1 MPPKSGAKKGKA
13 ARGRRPAGR
22 RRMQRRP
29 AVNSGVKAYCTRTET
44 FSVGALAGQVMSFRD
59 LALDKLTTCQD
70 LAQFFQLFRI
80 TGVQMRF
87 KPNVDAIVPAQ
98 GQVKPYLYWQ
108 IDRSA
113 AIPNNIDAT
122 YFEDL
127 GVKPTVVDE
136 KPIIRSYRPSVL
148 MANPNGNGAAQTGG
162 YKLSPWL
169 PTNEQSVDE
178 DPTGFTV
185 STVEHHGCL
194 FYISKTATNDGQYY
208 DIDVTVTVQFWK
220 PLVVPAP
227 GAGPAMKVQYAKG
240 DLATDLSGNRIGT
253 ARDLS
258 GNLLA

>member
-1 MPPKSGAKKGKA
+1 M
-13 ARGRRPAGR
+13 GRRVP
-22 RRMQRRP
+22 RP
-29 AVNSGVKAYCTRTET
+29 PVNSGNKAYCTRSET
-44 FSVGALAGQVMSFRD
+44 FSVAAIAGTVMSFRD

-87 KPNVDAIVPAQ
+87 KPNVDSIVPAQ
-98 GQVKPYLYWQ
+98 GQIKPYLYWQ

-113 AIPNNIDAT
+113 TIPNNIDAT

-127 GVKPTVVDE
+127 GCKPTVVDE

-148 MANPNGNGAAQTGG
+148 TANPNGVAGVQTGG

-169 PTNEQSVDE
+169 PTNMDSVDE

-185 STVEHHGCL
+185 SSVEHHGCL
-194 FYISKTATNDGQYY
+194 FYISKTAQNDAQYY

-227 GAGPAMKVQYAKG
+227 GAGPAVKVTYAKG
-240 DLATDLSGNRIGT
+240 DLATDMSGNRINV

>member
-1 MPPKSGAKKGKA
+1 
-13 ARGRRPAGR
+13 
-22 RRMQRRP
+22 
-29 AVNSGVKAYCTRTET
+29 
-44 FSVGALAGQVMSFRD
+44 MSFRD

-98 GQVKPYLYWQ
+98 GQIKPYLYWQ

-113 AIPNNIDAT
+113 TIPNNIDAT

-127 GVKPTVVDE
+127 GCKPTVVDE

-148 MANPNGNGAAQTGG
+148 TANPNGAAGLQTGG

-169 PTNEQSVDE
+169 PTNMESVDE

-194 FYISKTATNDGQYY
+194 FYISKTAQNDGQYY

-227 GAGPAMKVQYAKG
+227 GAGPAVKVTYAKG
-240 DLATDLSGNRIGT
+240 DLATDMSGNRINV

-258 GNLLA
+258 GNLLV